1 VAPVDL
7 SGGVEHVGVHAGGH
21 EVEHVH
27 SRAVELAP
35 ERLAEGDHAGLRRRV
50 GGRRGEPRVAAD
62 ARVVHDRAAA
72 ALDHPR
78 EEQLGEVDDAHEV
91 HLEHRVDVAGLLL
104 LEQAAGHEAGVVHEQ
119 VDRREAGGAVLDG
132 LSGREVELHIAG
144 LAGGRG
150 GRVRRVTPHAAE
162 EQAERAPGELLR
174 DRPADPAARAGD
186 QRGLSL

>member
-1 VAPVDL
+1 
-7 SGGVEHVGVHAGGH
+7 
-21 EVEHVH
+21 
-27 SRAVELAP
+27 
-35 ERLAEGDHAGLRRRV
+35 
-50 GGRRGEPRVAAD
+50 
-62 ARVVHDRAAA
+62 
-72 ALDHPR
+72 
-78 EEQLGEVDDAHEV
+78 VDDAHEV

-144 LAGGRG
+144 LASAPGGRG
-150 GRVRRVTPHAAE
+150 GRVRRVAPHAAE

-174 DRPADPAARAGD
+174 NRPADPAARAGD